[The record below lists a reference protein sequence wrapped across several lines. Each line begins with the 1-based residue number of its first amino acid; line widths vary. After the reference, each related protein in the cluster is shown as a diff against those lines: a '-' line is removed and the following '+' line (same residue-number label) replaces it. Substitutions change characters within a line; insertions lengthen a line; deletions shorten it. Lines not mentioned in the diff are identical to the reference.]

1 MTKRSSSGK
10 RSSSNKR
17 TNRKNEPKSRLSKW
31 VLTTLKRTTLKKL
44 DRETLEGYAKLYKV
58 KGFKKLTDKELITE
72 LSRFIP
78 SDKINKDY
86 GKCIK
91 SHKIGKYPIK
101 ARNNTSKAFQKMSLN
116 ERVKYTNRKVKEQ
129 RKKNKKEIDAFKAR
143 SRKAYDDCSNKR
155 DKQMTKQIKGK

>member
-1 MTKRSSSGK
+1 MTKRSSNK
-10 RSSSNKR
+10 RSR
-17 TNRKNEPKSRLSKW
+17 PKSRLSKW

-58 KGFKKLTDKELITE
+58 KGFKKLTDKELIHE

-91 SHKIGKYPIK
+91 SHKVGKYPAMK
-101 ARNNTSKAFQKMSLN
+101 ARNNTSKTFLKMSLK
-116 ERVKYTNRKVKEQ
+116 ERVKHTVKKIREH
-129 RKKNKKEIDAFKAR
+129 NKKHKKQIDAFTAR
-143 SRKAYDDCSNKR
+143 SRKAFKDCGNKR

>member
-1 MTKRSSSGK
+1 MAKR
-10 RSSSNKR
+10 SSNKR
-17 TNRKNEPKSRLSKW
+17 SKPKRRLSKW

-58 KGFKKLTDKELITE
+58 KGFKKLTDKELISE

-91 SHKIGKYPIK
+91 SHKIGKYPVK

-116 ERVKYTNRKVKEQ
+116 ERVKYTNRKVKEH
-129 RKKNKKEIDAFKAR
+129 RKKNKKQIDAFKAR
-143 SRKAYDDCSNKR
+143 SRKAYEDCGNKK

>member
-1 MTKRSSSGK
+1 MAKR
-10 RSSSNKR
+10 SSNKR
-17 TNRKNEPKSRLSKW
+17 SKPKSRLSKW

-58 KGFKKLTDKELITE
+58 KGFKKLTDKELIHE

-116 ERVKYTNRKVKEQ
+116 ERVKYTNRKVKEH
-129 RKKNKKEIDAFKAR
+129 RKKNKKQIDAFKAR
-143 SRKAYDDCSNKR
+143 SRKAYEDCGNKK

>member
-1 MTKRSSSGK
+1 MAKR
-10 RSSSNKR
+10 SSNKR
-17 TNRKNEPKSRLSKW
+17 SKPKRRLSKW

-58 KGFKKLTDKELITE
+58 KGFKKLTDKELISE

-91 SHKIGKYPIK
+91 SHKIGKYPAMK
-101 ARNNTSKAFQKMSLN
+101 ARNNTSKTFLKMSLK
-116 ERVKYTNRKVKEQ
+116 ERVKHTVKKIREH
-129 RKKNKKEIDAFKAR
+129 NKKHKKQIDAFKAR
-143 SRKAYDDCSNKR
+143 SRKAYEDCGNKK

>member
-1 MTKRSSSGK
+1 MAKRSSKK
-10 RSSSNKR
+10 RSK
-17 TNRKNEPKSRLSKW
+17 PKSRLSKW
-31 VLTTLKRTTLKKL
+31 VLTTLKRSTLKRL
-44 DRETLEGYAKLYKV
+44 DRDTLEGYAKLYKV
-58 KGFKKLTDKELITE
+58 KGFKKLTDKELIHE

-78 SDKINKDY
+78 SDKIKEDY

-116 ERVKYTNRKVKEQ
+116 ERVKYTNQKVKEHS
-129 RKKNKKEIDAFKAR
+129 KKHKKEIDAFKAR
-143 SRKAYDDCSNKR
+143 SRKAFKDCGNKK

>member
-1 MTKRSSSGK
+1 MNMTKRSSNK
-10 RSSSNKR
+10 RSRPKR
-17 TNRKNEPKSRLSKW
+17 RLSKW
-31 VLTTLKRTTLKKL
+31 VLTTLKIKHIKKF
-44 DRETLEGYAKLYKV
+44 DRDTLEGYAKLYKV

-116 ERVKYTNRKVKEQ
+116 ERVKHTDKNVKEQ
-129 RKKNKKEIDAFKAR
+129 RKKNKKQIDAFKAR
-143 SRKAYDDCSNKR
+143 SRKAFKDCGNKR

>member
-1 MTKRSSSGK
+1 MTKRSSNK
-10 RSSSNKR
+10 RSR
-17 TNRKNEPKSRLSKW
+17 PKSRLSKW

-58 KGFKKLTDKELITE
+58 KGFKKLTDKELISE

-91 SHKIGKYPIK
+91 SHKIGKYPAMK
-101 ARNNTSKAFQKMSLN
+101 ARNNTSKTFLKMSLK
-116 ERVKYTNRKVKEQ
+116 ERVKHTVKKIREH
-129 RKKNKKEIDAFKAR
+129 NKKHKKQIDAFKAR
-143 SRKAYDDCSNKR
+143 SRKAFKDCGNKR

>member
-1 MTKRSSSGK
+1 MAKR
-10 RSSSNKR
+10 SSNKR
-17 TNRKNEPKSRLSKW
+17 SKPKRRLSKW

-58 KGFKKLTDKELITE
+58 KGFKKLTDKELISE

-78 SDKINKDY
+78 SDKIKEDY

-91 SHKIGKYPIK
+91 SHKIGKYPVK

-116 ERVKYTNRKVKEQ
+116 ERVKYTNRKVKEH
-129 RKKNKKEIDAFKAR
+129 RKKNKKQIDAFKAR
-143 SRKAYDDCSNKR
+143 SRKAYEDCGNKK